1 MATDKLYLA
10 DAYCFAN
17 DAEVIEV
24 VGHDIVLSATCFF
37 PGGGGQPP
45 DSGAISILS
54 GPEIRVERC
63 SKTADGRI
71 VHHLAGEPSLA
82 AVGQRCRV
90 RLDAERRMGIMRY
103 HTALHVFNTVM
114 LRAFDGWITGAA
126 MEADHAHLD
135 FKVEGYTE
143 EMRARLEGEVND
155 VLSRNLPI
163 RDYYI
168 SEGEFRSRQDL
179 LRTLEA
185 APPIDNGRLRVVE
198 ITGFEAQACGGTH
211 VRNTSE
217 VGRLAITKV
226 KSKGRINRRFYVAL
240 TLPNRLGPKGV

>member
-1 MATDKLYLA
+1 MTERIYLS
-10 DAYCFAN
+10 DAYCFENRAKVTAVEGN
-17 DAEVIEV
+17 IV
-24 VGHDIVLSATCFF
+24 VLDRSCMY

-45 DSGAISILS
+45 DTGAFVLSHGNPVSIQTIKK
-54 GPEIRVERC
+54 GETGEILHVCAESVPAETVDAEC
-63 SKTADGRI
+63 TVK
-71 VHHLAGEPSLA
+71 
-82 AVGQRCRV
+82 
-90 RLDAERRMGIMRY
+90 LDADRRLAIMRY

-135 FKVEGYTE
+135 FKVEGYTD
-143 EMRARLEGEVND
+143 EMRVRLENEANE

-168 SEGEFRSRQDL
+168 PEDEFRSRQDL

-185 APPIDNGRLRVVE
+185 APPIENGRLRVVE

-211 VRNTSE
+211 VKNTAQ
-217 VGRLAITKV
+217 VGRLSITKV
-226 KSKGRINRRFYVAL
+226 RSKGRINRRFYIAL
-240 TLPNRLGPKGV
+240 ATPNVQSTQAL